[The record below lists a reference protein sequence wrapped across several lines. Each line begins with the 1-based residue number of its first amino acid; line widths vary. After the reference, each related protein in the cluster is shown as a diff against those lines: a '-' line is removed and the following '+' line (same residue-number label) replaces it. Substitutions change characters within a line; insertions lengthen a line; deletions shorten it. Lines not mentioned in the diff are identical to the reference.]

1 MASETKALV
10 ETATG
15 LVVNLI
21 VYDPEGDWVP
31 PEGIRSKIPPR
42 ILSRRMSMKCCRDP
56 TPTCTETWAA
66 WKDASTPWKTV

>member
-21 VYDPEGDWVP
+21 VYDPEGNWVP
-31 PEGIRSKIPPR
+31 PEGHTLEDPATHPFTPDSDEV
-42 ILSRRMSMKCCRDP
+42 LS
-56 TPTCTETWAA
+56 
-66 WKDASTPWKTV
+66 